1 MKLKDVKPSY
11 PSDLVESGVEGTVVL
26 KGRIGTDGLIDDVA
40 VVSAPHPGLGQSAM
54 DAVRQWEFTET
65 LLNCTPVPVNLNVTA
80 KYSIRP

>member
-1 MKLKDVKPSY
+1 MSSPAY

-54 DAVRQWEFTET
+54 DAVRQWEFTQT
-65 LLNCTPVPVNLNVTA
+65 LLNCTAVPVNLTVTVN
-80 KYSIRP
+80 YSLKP